1 MKIKALLASIMM
13 LFMGTVSYA
22 QKVNIP
28 EPEFIN
34 SYYLLT
40 SDSTFAELPKENGTV
55 KKHTSL
61 ASKIGKIASKAADV
75 ASAAGGIGA
84 ITSNSVSGVIDGV
97 RVMGTAAN
105 VGSAA
110 DAITNL
116 SFAEGMDIVFENGHS
131 SYVTTLNKDVR
142 IVINNGNIDND
153 PRDMYRIVRLNASKK
168 DRKVRWQTIT
178 PSMFGTSQAE
188 KIGYANFSG
197 HRYGNQSYIITLPA
211 SEAQPGEYGIF
222 YMGLAQATEIPV
234 ATFSIQ

>member
-1 MKIKALLASIMM
+1 MKVKALLASIMM
-13 LFMGTVSYA
+13 LFVGTVSYA

-40 SDSTFAELPKENGTV
+40 SDSTYAELPKENGTV

-75 ASAAGGIGA
+75 AGAAGGIGVF
-84 ITSNSVSGVIDGV
+84 TSNSVGGMVDGI

-131 SYVTTLNKDVR
+131 PYVTALNKDVR
-142 IVINNGNIDND
+142 IVINNGNNDND
-153 PRDMYRIVRLNASKK
+153 PRDMYRIVRLNAGKK
-168 DRKVRWQTIT
+168 ERKVRWQTIT
-178 PSMFGTSQAE
+178 PSLFGTSEAE
-188 KIGYANFSG
+188 KIGYAKFSG
-197 HRYGNQSYIITLPA
+197 HRYGNQSYIITVPV
-211 SEAQPGEYGIF
+211 SEAKEGEYGIF
-222 YMGLAQATEIPV
+222 YMGLAQATEVPV

>member
-1 MKIKALLASIMM
+1 MKVKALLASIMM

-142 IVINNGNIDND
+142 IVINNGNNDND
-153 PRDMYRIVRLNASKK
+153 PRDMYRIVRLNASSTLA
-168 DRKVRWQTIT
+168 DYHPFHVRYIT
-178 PSMFGTSQAE
+178 GRE
-188 KIGYANFSG
+188 DW
-197 HRYGNQSYIITLPA
+197 LC
-211 SEAQPGEYGIF
+211 
-222 YMGLAQATEIPV
+222 
-234 ATFSIQ
+234 